1 MDLAGRMAAWWLENT
16 SWSVVSE
23 ASRRPLMGYNGL
35 RSRGRSARSRMEGTI
50 ERFTETVLNLMS
62 LLLVG
67 VGIAVTASF
76 FVGPQLHDAVA
87 EVPQADKVITANK
100 EPNVPVSS
108 EKVDR
113 AIERQHRETLEEARQ
128 RVAHERAA
136 KKPVPRGPKN
146 KMLRMT
152 IPAMAQIR
160 NDTVPYSESDDKDA
174 FHDHAA
180 VHLRGTGSPWDRHP
194 NVYIAG
200 HRLGFPGTNSWLA
213 FWDLNVLHKGDMI
226 YLRDAAGDRYAYR
239 VFRRFIVG
247 PNQVSVTRP
256 LPGRNIV
263 SLQTCTLPDYS
274 ERLIVQAEKVSK
286 K

>member
-1 MDLAGRMAAWWLENT
+1 L
-16 SWSVVSE
+16 
-23 ASRRPLMGYNGL
+23 
-35 RSRGRSARSRMEGTI
+35 
-50 ERFTETVLNLMS
+50 S

-67 VGIAVTASF
+67 VGIVVTASF
-76 FVGPQLHDAVA
+76 FVGSPLHDAEA
-87 EVPQADKVITANK
+87 EVSPSQNVSTTSKQPD
-100 EPNVPVSS
+100 VPVAAH
-108 EKVDR
+108 KIDK
-113 AIERQHRETLEEARQ
+113 AIKRQHKEEGQHKAAPK
-128 RVAHERAA
+128 RVV
-136 KKPVPRGPKN
+136 KKKVVPRGPEN

-152 IPAMAQIR
+152 IPKMAQIR

-180 VHLRGTGSPWDRHP
+180 VHLRGTGHPWDEHA

-200 HRLGFPGTNSWLA
+200 HRLGFPGTHSWLA
-213 FWDLNVLHKGDMI
+213 FWDLNALHKGDMI
-226 YLRDAAGDRYAYR
+226 YLRDADGKRYSYK
-239 VFRRFIVG
+239 VFKRFIVG
-247 PNQVSVTRP
+247 PNAVRVTRP

>member
-1 MDLAGRMAAWWLENT
+1 ML
-16 SWSVVSE
+16 
-23 ASRRPLMGYNGL
+23 
-35 RSRGRSARSRMEGTI
+35 
-50 ERFTETVLNLMS
+50 S

-76 FVGPQLHDAVA
+76 FVGSPTLDAKA
-87 EVPQADKVITANK
+87 EVPPAEKVSTASEQPDVPVPADKIDK
-100 EPNVPVSS
+100 
-108 EKVDR
+108 
-113 AIERQHRETLEEARQ
+113 AIQRQHSE
-128 RVAHERAA
+128 VAQQGAVHERVV
-136 KKPVPRGPKN
+136 KKKVVPRGPEN

-152 IPAMAQIR
+152 IPKMAQIR

-180 VHLRGTGSPWDRHP
+180 VHLQGTGQPWDKHA

-226 YLRDAAGDRYAYR
+226 YLRDADGNRYVYK
-239 VFRRFIVG
+239 VFKKFIVG
-247 PNQVSVTRP
+247 PNAVRVTRL
-256 LPGRNIV
+256 LPGKNIV

-274 ERLIVQAEKVSK
+274 DRLIVQAQKVSK

>member
-1 MDLAGRMAAWWLENT
+1 MR
-16 SWSVVSE
+16 
-23 ASRRPLMGYNGL
+23 SRRRFVGPC
-35 RSRGRSARSRMEGTI
+35 REGTI
-50 ERFTETVLNLMS
+50 ERFTDTVLNMLS

-67 VGIAVTASF
+67 VGIVVTASF
-76 FVGPQLHDAVA
+76 FVSSPTLDAKA
-87 EVPQADKVITANK
+87 EVPPAEKVSTASEQPDVPVPADKIDK
-100 EPNVPVSS
+100 
-108 EKVDR
+108 
-113 AIERQHRETLEEARQ
+113 AIQRQHREVAQ
-128 RVAHERAA
+128 QGAVHKRVV
-136 KKPVPRGPKN
+136 KKKVVPRGPEN

-152 IPAMAQIR
+152 IPKMAQIR

-180 VHLRGTGSPWDRHP
+180 VHLQGTGQPWDKHA

-213 FWDLNVLHKGDMI
+213 FWDLNVLHKGDMV
-226 YLRDAAGDRYAYR
+226 YLRDADGNRYSYR
-239 VFRRFIVG
+239 VFKRFIVG
-247 PNQVSVTRP
+247 PNAVAVTRL

-274 ERLIVQAEKVSK
+274 DRLIVQAEKVTK